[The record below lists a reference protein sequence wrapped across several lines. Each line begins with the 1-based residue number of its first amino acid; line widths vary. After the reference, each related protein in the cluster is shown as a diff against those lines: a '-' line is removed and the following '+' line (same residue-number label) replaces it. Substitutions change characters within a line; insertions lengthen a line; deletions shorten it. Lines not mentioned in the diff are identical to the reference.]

1 MNDRF
6 ATEATA
12 VAAAGSER
20 PARRLTFFLSFGG
33 SLTKW
38 EDEGILDRE
47 ILLPATLLRMGYFDD
62 VAIFTYH
69 HLDGE
74 VLEELAEDDPVFRRM
89 VLLTPPAQVADSKA
103 LKLLW
108 SLLGPLRYRKD
119 IARSVAM
126 KTNQISGSWAAIVAK
141 LATGRPLT
149 LRLGYLLSRRHRLN
163 GQGVASWVSGLVERI
178 GFRTADSIVVTS
190 ADAREQVAAQSGSPD
205 KVHLVPT
212 YVDPTVFAAK
222 THYDFSA
229 PILYVG
235 RFTPQKNLVHL
246 VKACAA
252 LKRELHLVG
261 SGEQQ
266 EQVAAVAQDVG
277 CRLSFLGRVPN
288 TELARL
294 MHGYTVF
301 ALPSLHEGLPKVLI
315 EAMACGMICVGTDVP
330 GTHDLITDGVNGY
343 LARDTSSEAI
353 ATALKRALT
362 EQKTEYGAAARRL
375 IEEKFG
381 IEQYARAEAAILL
394 ARHDALQRSDERIGT
409 T

>member
-1 MNDRF
+1 MNDRL
-6 ATEATA
+6 ATD
-12 VAAAGSER
+12 
-20 PARRLTFFLSFGG
+20 PAIVDASDFQPQMRRLTFFLSFGG

-38 EDEGILDRE
+38 EEEGILDRE

-69 HLDGE
+69 PLDGE
-74 VLEELAEDDPVFRRM
+74 VLDGLAAADPVFRRLT
-89 VLLTPPAQVADSKA
+89 LLLPPGQVADSRA
-103 LKLLW
+103 LKLVW
-108 SLLGPLRYRKD
+108 SLFGPLRHRGA
-119 IARSVAM
+119 IARSSVM
-126 KTNQISGSWAAIVAK
+126 KTNQISGSWAAIIAK
-141 LATGRPLT
+141 LLTGRPLI

-163 GQGVASWVSGLVERI
+163 GKGFAAWVSALVERI
-178 GFRTADSIVVTS
+178 GYRLADSIVVTS
-190 ADAREQVAAQSGSPD
+190 ADARDQVAMQSGAPQ

-212 YVDPTVFAAK
+212 YVDPTLFAAK

-235 RFTPQKNLVHL
+235 RFTPQKNLVNL

-261 SGEQQ
+261 TGEQQ
-266 EQVAAVAQDVG
+266 EQLAAVAQDVG
-277 CRLSFLGRVPN
+277 CRLAFLGRVPN

-294 MHGYTVF
+294 MQGYTVF

-330 GTHDLITDGVNGY
+330 GTHDLIVDGVNGY
-343 LARDTSSEAI
+343 LARGTSAEAI
-353 ATALKRALT
+353 AAALARAFS
-362 EQKTEYGAAARRL
+362 EQRTEYGAAARRL
-375 IEEKFG
+375 IEQKFG

-394 ARHDALQRSDERIGT
+394 AGPDALAGRDERIGT
-409 T
+409 A